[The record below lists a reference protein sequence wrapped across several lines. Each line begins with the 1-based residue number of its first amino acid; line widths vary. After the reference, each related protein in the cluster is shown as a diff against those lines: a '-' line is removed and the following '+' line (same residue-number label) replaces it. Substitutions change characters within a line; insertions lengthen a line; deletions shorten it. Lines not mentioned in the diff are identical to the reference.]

1 MTTPSPILEAL
12 YRHAF
17 QEAEELAEGVDLSL
31 WEAAALGRVAGLER
45 WAASGAGVGGH
56 AADGFT
62 ALHLACYF
70 GHPEAAAWLLA
81 QGADPTAAAP
91 GGLQPLHSA
100 LASPA
105 LTSVPALVRM
115 LLAAGAQ
122 VDAVQ
127 RGGFTA
133 FHAAAQRGSIEL
145 SGLLLEAGADPALRT
160 GIGEDAVD
168 LARSKGQSEW
178 LVWWHGRG

>member
-1 MTTPSPILEAL
+1 MTIQTPILEAL

-17 QEAEELAEGVDLSL
+17 QEAEDLAEGADLSL

-45 WAASGAGVGGH
+45 WAARGAGVGGP

-81 QGADPTAAAP
+81 RGADPVAAAL

-115 LLAAGAQ
+115 LLAAGAR

-145 SGLLLEAGADPALRT
+145 SQLLLGAEADPALRNET
-160 GIGEDAVD
+160 GEDAVD
-168 LARSKGQSEW
+168 LARGKGQSEW
-178 LVWWHGRG
+178 LAWWHSRA

>member
-1 MTTPSPILEAL
+1 MKAPSPILEAL

-17 QEAEELAEGVDLSL
+17 QEAEDLAEGADLSL
-31 WEAAALGRVAGLER
+31 WEAAALGRVADLER
-45 WAASGAGVGGH
+45 WVARGAGAGGP

-70 GHPEAAAWLLA
+70 GHPEAAASLLA
-81 QGADPTAAAP
+81 QGADPAAPAP

-115 LLAAGAQ
+115 LLAAGAP
-122 VDAVQ
+122 VNAVQ

-145 SGLLLEAGADPALRT
+145 SELLLGAGANPELRNGT
-160 GIGEDAVD
+160 GEGAED
-168 LARSKGQSEW
+168 LARGKGQSEW
-178 LVWWHGRG
+178 LAWWHGRA